1 MLTLSFPPR
10 QKLPCFTHF
19 FPAVWPIAQ
28 SFLEGGG
35 GGGGGGWGVGGE
47 GKVPHEDRL

>member
-35 GGGGGGWGVGGE
+35 GGEGGMGDEWGG
-47 GKVPHEDRL
+47 KSPS

>member
-10 QKLPCFTHF
+10 QKLPCFVHF
-19 FPAVWPIAQ
+19 SPAVWPLAQ
-28 SFLEGGG
+28 SFLEWGGG
-35 GGGGGGWGVGGE
+35 GGGGGRSGE